1 MSAQNVEHNLGEA
14 YILADHLGL
23 DLLNTRAELK
33 GLSYEFWNS
42 DEDVMRWLVRV
53 GVTPKDG
60 SEAPVVPGVLEQA
73 RALREV
79 ARELVV
85 RRKRGESTDP
95 SALNTFM
102 RAYQTFPHLQLD
114 ESGDY
119 KLVRRASEKSVGQ
132 LLGEVAEA
140 VALLLAEGDF
150 ALVKECEH
158 PECVMWFYDR
168 TKAHKRRWCCM
179 SMCGNRHKA
188 AEFRKRNAA
197 AAAAA

>member
-14 YILADHLGL
+14 YVIADHLGL
-23 DLLNTRAELK
+23 DLINTRAELH

-42 DEDVMRWLVRV
+42 DEDVMRWLARV
-53 GVTPKDG
+53 GVAPKDG
-60 SEAPVVPGVLEQA
+60 SAPPPAQGVLEKA
-73 RALREV
+73 RELREQ

-85 RRKRGESTDP
+85 QRKRGEKSDP
-95 SALNTFM
+95 ATLNKFM
-102 RAYQTFPHLQLD
+102 RAYQTFPQLQLN
-114 ESGDY
+114 EAGDY
-119 KLVRRASEKSVGQ
+119 KLVRRASDNTVEQ

-150 ALVKECEH
+150 ALVKKCEH

-168 TKAHKRRWCCM
+168 TKAHKRRWCSM
-179 SMCGNRHKA
+179 AMCGNRHKA

>member
-1 MSAQNVEHNLGEA
+1 MAAQNVEHDLGEA
-14 YILADHLGL
+14 YVLADHLGL
-23 DLLNTRAELK
+23 DLLNTRAELH

-42 DEDVMRWLVRV
+42 DDDVMRWLGRV

-60 SEAPVVPGVLEQA
+60 SALPAAPGVLEQA
-73 RALREV
+73 RALREL
-79 ARELVV
+79 ARELIVQ
-85 RRKRGESTDP
+85 RKRGEQGDP
-95 SALNTFM
+95 AALNEFM
-102 RAYQTFPHLQLD
+102 RAYQTFPHLLPD
-114 ESGDY
+114 DAGGY
-119 KLVRRASEKSVGQ
+119 RLVRRAPDNAIGQ

-168 TKAHKRRWCCM
+168 TKAHKRRWCSM
-179 SMCGNRHKA
+179 AMCGNRHKA

-197 AAAAA
+197 AAA

>member
-14 YILADHLGL
+14 YVLADHLGL
-23 DLLNTRAELK
+23 DLLNTRAELH

-42 DEDVMRWLVRV
+42 DDDVMRWLARV

-60 SEAPVVPGVLEQA
+60 SAAPPAPGVLKPA
-73 RALREV
+73 RELREL

-85 RRKRGESTDP
+85 QRKRGEQGDP
-95 SALNTFM
+95 AALNKFM
-102 RAYQTFPHLQLD
+102 RAYQTFPHLVRDDTGGYQ
-114 ESGDY
+114 
-119 KLVRRASEKSVGQ
+119 LVRRASDNSVGQ

-168 TKAHKRRWCCM
+168 TKAHKRRWCSM
-179 SMCGNRHKA
+179 AMCGNRHKA

-197 AAAAA
+197 AAA

>member
-14 YILADHLGL
+14 YVLADHLGL
-23 DLLNTRAELK
+23 DLLNTRAELN

-53 GVTPKDG
+53 GVAPKDG
-60 SEAPVVPGVLEQA
+60 SPAPAAPGVLKQARELREMA
-73 RALREV
+73 RAL
-79 ARELVV
+79 VV
-85 RRKRGESTDP
+85 QRKRGEQGDP
-95 SALNTFM
+95 AALNKFM
-102 RAYQTFPHLQLD
+102 RAYQTFPHLVRD
-114 ESGDY
+114 DAGGY
-119 KLVRRASEKSVGQ
+119 KLVRRAADNSVGQ

-168 TKAHKRRWCCM
+168 TKAHKRRWCSM
-179 SMCGNRHKA
+179 AMCGNRHKA

-197 AAAAA
+197 AA